1 MLILLKMEPNRH
13 PNVHTVMPDVQP
25 EVEETV
31 GSTDPA
37 PSASSAAADS
47 ADLAEKPISALSP
60 ELAVQAVDPKRKA
73 MSQDPGWKLGGGQ
86 ILQRR
91 TSCSAFSV

>member
-1 MLILLKMEPNRH
+1 
-13 PNVHTVMPDVQP
+13 MPDVQP
-25 EVEETV
+25 EVGVEETV

-47 ADLAEKPISALSP
+47 ASLAEKAILVLSP
-60 ELAVQAVDPKRKA
+60 ELAAKQLIPKGRLGHRTR
-73 MSQDPGWKLGGGQ
+73 DGNLGGGQ
-86 ILQRR
+86 ILQR

>member
-1 MLILLKMEPNRH
+1 LCQRAET
-13 PNVHTVMPDVQP
+13 VEVVMPVVQP

-31 GSTDPA
+31 GSTNPA
-37 PSASSAAADS
+37 PSASSAASDS
-47 ADLAEKPISALSP
+47 AALVEKPISALSP
-60 ELAVQAVDPKRKA
+60 ELAAQAVDPKRKGR
-73 MSQDPGWKLGGGQ
+73 SQGPGWKLGGGQ